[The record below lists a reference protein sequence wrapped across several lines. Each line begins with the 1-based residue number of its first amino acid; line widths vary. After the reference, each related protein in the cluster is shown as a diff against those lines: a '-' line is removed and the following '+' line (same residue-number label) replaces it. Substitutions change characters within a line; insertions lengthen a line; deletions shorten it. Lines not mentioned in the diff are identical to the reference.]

1 MSIIASIL
9 RNERRDTEPLL
20 SIYVAMASTCKGIH
34 GSSIITTTAKIWK
47 GKNGC
52 ITIMKTY
59 LTCYRKSFFYSID
72 LMGIKF

>member
-34 GSSIITTTAKIWK
+34 GSSIMTTAKIGK

-59 LTCYRKSFFYSID
+59 LLRLVLFC
-72 LMGIKF
+72 